1 MNVLSVNLRTFRQA
15 RGLSLRQ
22 LASQA
27 KVHHSYLSR
36 IETGQ
41 QRADKISFGLLKE
54 IARALDVSLDELT
67 GGLS

>member
-1 MNVLSVNLRTFRQA
+1 METLSTNLRTFRRE

-22 LASQA
+22 LATQA

-36 IETGQ
+36 IEPGQ
-41 QRADKISFGLLKE
+41 QPADHVSFGLLKE

-67 GGLS
+67 GEFQ

>member
-1 MNVLSVNLRTFRQA
+1 MDVLSANLRTFRQA

-27 KVHHSYLSR
+27 NVHHSYLSR
-36 IETGQ
+36 IETGRQ
-41 QRADKISFGLLKE
+41 TVDNVSFGLLKE
-54 IARALDVSLDELT
+54 IARALDVTLDELT